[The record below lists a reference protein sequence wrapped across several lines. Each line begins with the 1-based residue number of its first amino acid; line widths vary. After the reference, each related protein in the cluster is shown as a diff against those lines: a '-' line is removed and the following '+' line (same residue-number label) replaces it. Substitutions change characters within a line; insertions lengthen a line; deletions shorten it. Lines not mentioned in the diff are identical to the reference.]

1 MTTLASWAGVDREG
15 GISSLYLVSDSRF
28 SDARTGNL
36 ITDEG
41 QKIYACQT
49 APHLFGYCGWVNFAA
64 AVLKKM
70 VAQVDAGG
78 FFDPGD
84 NIDLKQEKVARFL
97 KEDLD
102 RVLPDDISKLDLS
115 FTILHAARERTGL
128 TSQFRLWLNNW
139 SSKAGWVTKERDLPT
154 KHSEL
159 VYQDGSGA
167 KALLI
172 EHGKWQGSDVA
183 ETSRAVFGAFCG
195 ALLAGKDD
203 YSGGAPQLGGLF
215 RDFGAQYLGVVYRK
229 EIYFKGKRVGLP
241 PIPEVMEWF
250 NEKFERCDPLTRE
263 RRPEAQQQPT
273 PWPSEPRTRLLP

>member
-1 MTTLASWAGVDREG
+1 VDREG

-28 SDARTGNL
+28 SDAHTGNP

-64 AVLKKM
+64 AVLEKM
-70 VAQVDAGG
+70 VAHVDAGV

-84 NIDLKQEKVARFL
+84 NIGLKQEKVASFL
-97 KEDLD
+97 RKDLD

-128 TSQFRLWLNNW
+128 TSQFRLWLNKW
-139 SSKAGWVTKERDLPT
+139 SSKAGWVTEERELPR

-172 EHGKWQGSDVA
+172 EHGKWQESDVA
-183 ETSRAVFGAFCG
+183 ETSRAVFGAFCT
-195 ALLAGKDD
+195 ALIAGTDC

-215 RDFGAQYLGVVYRK
+215 RDFGAQYFGVVYRDRLF
-229 EIYFKGKRVGLP
+229 FKGKRVAP
-241 PIPEVMEWF
+241 WAIPGAREWF
-250 NEKFERCDPLTRE
+250 NERFEGCDPTTRE
-263 RRPEAQQQPT
+263 RGSNRQPQPS
-273 PWPSEPRTRLLP
+273 PWSSKSKGRFLP